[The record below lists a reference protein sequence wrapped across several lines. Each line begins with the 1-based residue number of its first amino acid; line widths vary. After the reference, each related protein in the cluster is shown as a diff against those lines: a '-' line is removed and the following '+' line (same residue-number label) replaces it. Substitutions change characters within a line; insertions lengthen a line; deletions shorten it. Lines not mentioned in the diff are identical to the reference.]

1 MEELDILKKAWQK
14 DSHSYE
20 QVSESEIYKMLQK
33 KSSSIVKWIL
43 IISIIEVLF
52 WTVISLCYNIDDH
65 MKKQHAENMIVY
77 LKALTLFNYVV
88 IFWFIYCFYKNYV
101 KISTTSSTKQL
112 MQDILNTRK
121 TVHYY
126 VWYNLTMIV
135 LCLIAGFA
143 IAFVY
148 NPKME
153 LLKDKMTNE
162 ISYHILFVTLAIMLL
177 TIVVFVGL
185 FWLFY
190 RLLYGILLRKLY
202 TNYKELKKIDL

>member
-1 MEELDILKKAWQK
+1 MEELDLLKKAWQK
-14 DSHSYE
+14 DSHSYV
-20 QVSESEIYKMLQK
+20 QVSESEIYKMLHK

-162 ISYHILFVTLAIMLL
+162 INFHILFVTLAIMLL

>member
-1 MEELDILKKAWQK
+1 MEELDLLKKAWQK

-20 QVSESEIYKMLQK
+20 QVSESEIYKMLHK

-162 ISYHILFVTLAIMLL
+162 INYHILFVTLAIMLL
-177 TIVVFVGL
+177 TIVAFVGL

>member
-1 MEELDILKKAWQK
+1 
-14 DSHSYE
+14 
-20 QVSESEIYKMLQK
+20 MLHK

-65 MKKQHAENMIVY
+65 MKKQHAENIIFY

-162 ISYHILFVTLAIMLL
+162 INYHILFVTLAIMLL